1 MVAMNIT
8 LTRRGF
14 VGVAASAVLAS
25 GLAPLMAKSVQA
37 AEAGSDETRTY
48 EFTEEEVF
56 LDYGDYKTRCVLRKP
71 VLEDGEKV
79 PAALFAHGYSA
90 NSDSIPL
97 YVDVCKALAKHGIAS
112 LAINYTSN
120 GGSDLPFEDH
130 SIKTDVEQARVA
142 IDYLRSQDWVSEV
155 GMMGQSQG
163 GCGTC
168 ITASE
173 YSDSNPLAFTVLFAP
188 ANMIPDVAR
197 AGSYDLA
204 DLSYVANNTF
214 YFDPAIEHDP
224 DEMLGCGV
232 KYNYFEQAQ
241 DIDMWDVCSK
251 IVTPTLLL
259 WCTGD
264 VPVSLPYIVRTQESI
279 RGCAFHVF
287 EGSDHNFTGREADA
301 VVQTLE
307 FLDKVLA

>member
-1 MVAMNIT
+1 MDKAID
-8 LTRRGF
+8 RRGF
-14 VGVAASAVLAS
+14 LGLSASSALACAALSVVPADAWAMETQKT
-25 GLAPLMAKSVQA
+25 GDAK
-37 AEAGSDETRTY
+37 DY
-48 EFTEEEVF
+48 EFTTEEIF
-56 LDYGDYKTRCVLRKP
+56 LDYDGGKTRCVLRKP
-71 VLEDGEKV
+71 VVDEGKQV
-79 PAALFAHGYSA
+79 PAALFAHGYGSTCDA
-90 NSDSIPL
+90 NPM
-97 YVDVCKALAKHGIAS
+97 YVDVCEGLARHGIAS

-130 SIKTDVEQARVA
+130 SVRTDVEQAHIA
-142 IDYLRSQDWVSEV
+142 IDYLRGLDWVSEV
-155 GMMGQSQG
+155 GMMGHSQG

-168 ITASE
+168 IAASE
-173 YSDSNPLAFTVLFAP
+173 YADDPLAFTVLFAP

-204 DLSYVANNTF
+204 DPSYNALNVF
-214 YFDPAIEHDP
+214 YFDPAVEHNP
-224 DEMLGCGV
+224 DEMLGVGV
-232 KYNYFEQAQ
+232 KYSYFEQAQ

-264 VPVSLPYIVRTQESI
+264 APVSLPYVVRTQESI
-279 RGCAFHVF
+279 SGCAFHVF